1 MTTKTPDHVIRW
13 RENHHRALET
23 LRAPSCALTG
33 LQLWRKLVKIERDAS
48 AAALRLCNDS
58 NYSQEAFERAKDKA
72 REQVEKTF
80 GHIPPGFFVN
90 SDPRGYAL
98 KLDNDK
104 TTIPEG
110 MQKDWGGY
118 GILAAMIG
126 EEE

>member
-1 MTTKTPDHVIRW
+1 MTTKTPEHVIKW

-23 LRAPSCALTG
+23 LRAPECKLTG
-33 LQLWRKLVKIERDAS
+33 LQLWRKLCKIEREAS

-58 NYSQEAFERAKDKA
+58 HYSQEEFDTVKDSVK
-72 REQVEKTF
+72 EQIRKTF
-80 GHIPPGFFVN
+80 GQIPPGFFVN

-110 MQKDWGGY
+110 MHKDWGGY
-118 GILAAMIG
+118 GILAAVI
-126 EEE
+126 E